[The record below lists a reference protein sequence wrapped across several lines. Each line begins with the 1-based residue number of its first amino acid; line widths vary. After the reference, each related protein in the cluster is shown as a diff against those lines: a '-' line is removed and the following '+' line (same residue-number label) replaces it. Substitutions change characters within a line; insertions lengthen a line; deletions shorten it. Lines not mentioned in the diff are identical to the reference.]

1 MTIRALQEN
10 PFGKVHP
17 LMELRNLLPEGID
30 LGQELGIL
38 RGLDTASQPVGE
50 GFAHRADGEKEE
62 CPPSKYERYGKY
74 AFHVHSVLVS
84 GSQSLTLRRV
94 MSRPKAIRLLQQP
107 DRERTG

>member
-1 MTIRALQEN
+1 VTIRALQEN

-17 LMELRNLLPEGID
+17 LMELRNFLPEGID

-38 RGLDTASQPVGE
+38 RRLDTASQPVGE
-50 GFAHRADGEKEE
+50 GFTHGADGEKEE
-62 CPPSKYERYGKY
+62 RPPSKYERYGEY

-84 GSQSLTLRRV
+84 GNQAVTLRRV
-94 MSRPKAIRLLQQP
+94 MSRPCAIRLLQHP